1 MISVSKRD
9 PVECAERR
17 GKGSV
22 MTKKKVY
29 PPEFKAKIVRELVEG
44 DDSVGVVAARHH
56 LNAGMV
62 ARWRKQLF
70 DDAAIV
76 FAQEQELRKD
86 RELQEKRDREV
97 DNLNRIIGRLTVE
110 RDYLQRSLGEKLDEL
125 GL

>member
-1 MISVSKRD
+1 
-9 PVECAERR
+9 
-17 GKGSV
+17 

-56 LNAGMV
+56 LNANMISG
-62 ARWRKQLF
+62 WRKQLF
-70 DDAAIV
+70 DDAAVV
-76 FAQEQELRKD
+76 FAQEQEINKG
-86 RELQEKRDREV
+86 REVQEKHDREV
-97 DNLNRIIGRLTVE
+97 DNLNRIIGQLTVE